1 MAKSYYLKRTG
12 KKFNTQKEFSEFLSD
27 MLNRYIKSGLTVEGE
42 DRLCLIDYLE
52 DIHSGRDWFLDN
64 FNLEMAEIFV
74 KFPNGYNKKQC
85 FHIKSQQEGGKDT
98 DFSISKFSSPTAK
111 QNLSSCFRYLI
122 KDIKIDIRKQLN
134 PTEWEDYDLVH
145 VFPKF
150 KDTVDKFIQQENL
163 SDKLE
168 LVISGNYGDNNVPFL
183 KDGYEYLA
191 ERFIDFYKNEYQDY
205 QTQYSMKKM
214 K

>member
-1 MAKSYYLKRTG
+1 MAKSYYLKRTDRT
-12 KKFNTQKEFSEFLSD
+12 FRTQRELKDFLSD
-27 MLNRYIKSGLTVEGE
+27 MLNRYKNLKSFVQGD
-42 DRLCLIDYLE
+42 DRLCLLDYLE
-52 DIHSGRDWFLDN
+52 DIHPNNEWFLDN
-64 FNLEMAEIFV
+64 SNLEMAEILV
-74 KFPNGYNKKQC
+74 KLPTGYGTPC
-85 FHIKSQQEGGKDT
+85 FHIKSQKEGQKDT
-98 DFSISKFSSPTAK
+98 DFSIKKFSSPTAK
-111 QNLSSCFRYLI
+111 QNLSSCFRDLI
-122 KDIKIDIRKQLN
+122 KNLKIEIRKQLN